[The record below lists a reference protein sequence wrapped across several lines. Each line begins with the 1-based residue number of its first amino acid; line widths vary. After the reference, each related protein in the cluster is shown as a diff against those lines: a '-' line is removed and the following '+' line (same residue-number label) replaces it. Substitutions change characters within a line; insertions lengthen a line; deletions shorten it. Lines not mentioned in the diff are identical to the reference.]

1 MERAIFQPKKRSF
14 IYMIKVQIIEN
25 EDLLKYADF
34 DTCEI
39 WLLNRTTSNQLDSRV
54 INEKELTESALPSNM
69 KFPQLLGLIW
79 ERHPNKESEIEQDGV
94 IIPISEMTFSYE
106 IITKNKDNFLIQSY
120 VCSEECIKVV
130 PA

>member
-1 MERAIFQPKKRSF
+1 
-14 IYMIKVQIIEN
+14 MISVQIIEN

-34 DTCEI
+34 DACEI

-54 INEKELTESALPSNM
+54 INEKELTESALPSSM

-106 IITKNKDNFLIQSY
+106 IITKNKDNFLIKSY

-130 PA
+130 SA